1 MTVVEVAA
9 MGGAATVVAVVV
21 AAMVVAVVVAAAVV
35 TATAATTPGRPF
47 RLMHHLLAELSARE
61 GPVCVSSRMKLTAAS
76 MFLAT
81 VGDQQPMLSWL
92 VPTMRSMKP
101 REKSMK

>member
-9 MGGAATVVAVVV
+9 MVGAATVVAVVV
-21 AAMVVAVVVAAAVV
+21 AAVAAAVV

-47 RLMHHLLAELSARE
+47 RLMHHLLAELSERE